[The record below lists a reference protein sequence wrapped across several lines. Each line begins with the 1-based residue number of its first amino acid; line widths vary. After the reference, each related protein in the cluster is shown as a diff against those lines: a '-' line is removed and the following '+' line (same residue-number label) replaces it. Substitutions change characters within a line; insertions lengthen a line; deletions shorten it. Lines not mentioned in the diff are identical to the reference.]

1 MKKKTIAIIIVVTLA
16 CLISTGCFDREEEYP
31 ITLRIWNDNDVY
43 LNFTMTIRGLNGDDV
58 YEESYEVNPQTRLF
72 YNDGDFKL
80 IGRYHSDIKV
90 TLESELYE
98 TVIKEFI
105 VGDHTRS
112 SGWSFSVEATY
123 TPQKQKLNLYDE

>member
-1 MKKKTIAIIIVVTLA
+1 MKKKIIAIIIAVTLA
-16 CLISTGCFDREEEYP
+16 FLMSAGCFEDKDEYP
-31 ITLRIWNDNDVY
+31 ITLRVWNDTDKY
-43 LNFTMTIRGLNGDDV
+43 LNFTMTIKGLNGDDV
-58 YEESYEVNPQTRLF
+58 YEESYEVTPQTRLF

-98 TVIKEFI
+98 TVVKEFI

-112 SGWSFSVEATY
+112 SGWSFSIEATY
-123 TPQKQKLNLYDE
+123 DSHRRCLNLYDE